1 VADNLKKLVFIF
13 TLLTS
18 HLWADGITDRHTVR
32 QEFIATDGDTYYL
45 RAASSD
51 DIDNPLLDINERFK
65 EGRKSRAVN
74 GYYGLFIIEKENG
87 NLVDELC
94 TDRMPL
100 WVQPYQLDHNPKDD
114 RLEIIIKFYDWLLN
128 LHGIEPAHSDAVR
141 NENIPGKETPIV
153 LINNTVHA
161 ATVAIPE
168 NGLSCIVA
176 IQNALAKLAQRINL
190 QVAPDADITPAGTP
204 TFIISTSKVAPTVVT
219 ESNTR
224 IFVLPYCSGASGFR
238 YTIVTSMAD
247 INIPELPV
255 ELTQQIDTYTS
266 RLNS

>member
-1 VADNLKKLVFIF
+1 MADNLKKLVFIF
-13 TLLTS
+13 TLLTP
-18 HLWADGITDRHTVR
+18 HLWAAGITDRHTDR

-51 DIDNPLLDINERFK
+51 DIDNPVLNINEKFK
-65 EGRKSRAVN
+65 KGRKSRAVN

-87 NLVDELC
+87 DFVDELF
-94 TDRMPL
+94 TGRRPL

-114 RLEIIIKFYDWLLN
+114 RLEIIIKFYDWLLS
-128 LHGIEPAHSDAVR
+128 LHGIEPAHFDAVR

-153 LINNTVHA
+153 FINNKVHA
-161 ATVAIPE
+161 ATVVIPE

-190 QVAPDADITPAGTP
+190 QVAPDANITPAGTP
-204 TFIISTSKVAPTVVT
+204 TFIISTSKVKPTVT
-219 ESNTR
+219 SGSSTR
-224 IFVLPYCSGASGFR
+224 IFELPYYPGTSGFR

-255 ELTQQIDTYTS
+255 DLTQRIDTYKKS
-266 RLNS
+266 FNS